1 MQRELVRHTN
11 NIIVYY
17 ECGFEI
23 HLMGKDRIMGGIGKR
38 GKNQSLGNESSGNC
52 CQGDQ
57 LLGS

>member
-38 GKNQSLGNESSGNC
+38 GKNQSLGNE
-52 CQGDQ
+52 
-57 LLGS
+57 